1 MSTDTKTDGS
11 RSQQTEEPFH
21 IVCSDNEQGPVMNVG
36 ICVNAPLREK
46 LKKDG
51 ITNAHL
57 FVVAR
62 QFNRDIVR
70 KLVPI
75 AKGHVHIEFDRP
87 GSFTIDTMVV
97 WPGHGETVSSMSS
110 LLLGTRNGRIFDYDI
125 YDEYED
131 HEIRSSFT
139 GFVGSGRRERSVTVN
154 RVQHH
159 SSQQPVLVLADNFA
173 DPPPAWLF
181 TIVRWYFADN
191 DRDQCHFRRRTL
203 WSIPLTLVVLP
214 MHYLIKLVGLVL
226 YGLTGFVY
234 GLNAKFAVRPYRD
247 GSLSLVFSGVK
258 SRRSAWFY
266 KRDKN
271 EYYRNYQPRHWAWNT
286 SVVLTVLTLVVS
298 TVASFFVP
306 DGWSWLDCL
315 GVAVGVVALVVA
327 LIAIV
332 AFVLWIGGHVAKAVG
347 LGDKYQKLGVK
358 FRDWR
363 KQRHEQNHAS
373 EQEMLDRQLATMSCE
388 ATGGEMTIEHL
399 VARRRFAPVVVWYST
414 KDRLCKPFAKG

>member
-1 MSTDTKTDGS
+1 MSTDTKSDGS
-11 RSQQTEEPFH
+11 RSQQIEEPFH
-21 IVCSDNEQGPVMNVG
+21 IVCSDNNQGPVMNVG
-36 ICVNAPLREK
+36 ICVNTPLREK
-46 LKKDG
+46 LKSDG

-57 FVVAR
+57 LVVAR
-62 QFNRDIVR
+62 QGNRDIVR

-75 AKGHVHIEFDRP
+75 AKGHVHMEFDRP
-87 GSFTIDTMVV
+87 GHFTIDTMVV
-97 WPGHGETVSSMSS
+97 WPGAEETVSSMFR
-110 LLLGTRNGRIFDYDI
+110 LLMGTQNGRYFDYNI

-131 HEIRSSFT
+131 HEIRRTFS
-139 GFVGSGRRERSVTVN
+139 GFVGSGRRERHVTVN

-159 SSQQPVLVLADNFA
+159 SSQQTVVVADNFA
-173 DPPPAWLF
+173 DPPPAWLV

-214 MHYLIKLVGLVL
+214 LHYLIKFVGLVL
-226 YGLTGFVY
+226 CGLTGFVY
-234 GLNAKFAVRPYRD
+234 GLNAKYAVKPYRE
-247 GSLSLVFSGVK
+247 GSFSLVFSGVK

-266 KRDKN
+266 KRDADKYHN
-271 EYYRNYQPRHWAWNT
+271 RYQPRHWAWNT
-286 SVVLTVLTLVVS
+286 TVVLTVLTLVVS

-315 GVAVGVVALVVA
+315 GVVVGVVALVVA
-327 LIAIV
+327 LIATL
-332 AFVLWIGGHVAKAVG
+332 AFVLWISKFVAGAVG
-347 LGDKYQKLGVK
+347 LGDKYEYLGSK

-373 EQEMLDRQLATMSCE
+373 EQEMLDRQLVTMSCE
-388 ATGGEMTIEHL
+388 ATGGEMTIERL
-399 VARRRFAPVVVWYST
+399 VARRRFAPVVVYHST

>member
-1 MSTDTKTDGS
+1 MATDTKD
-11 RSQQTEEPFH
+11 RDAEVTEVEPFH
-21 IVCSDNEQGPVMNVG
+21 IVCSDNDQGPVMNVG
-36 ICVNAPLREK
+36 ICVNAPLRER
-46 LKKDG
+46 LKADG

-62 QFNRDIVR
+62 QGNRDILR

-87 GSFTIDTMVV
+87 GEFTIDTMVV
-97 WPGHGETVSSMSS
+97 WPGAEVTVSSMFR
-110 LLLGTRNGRIFDYDI
+110 LLMGTRNGRYYDYDI
-125 YDEYED
+125 YDQYED
-131 HEIRSSFT
+131 YKIRRSFEGYFGT
-139 GFVGSGRRERSVTVN
+139 GRRERHVVVK

-159 SSQQPVLVLADNFA
+159 SSQQTVVVADNFA
-173 DPPPAWLF
+173 EPPPAWLV

-214 MHYLIKLVGLVL
+214 LHYLIKFVGLVL

-234 GLNAKFAVRPYRD
+234 GLNAKYAVRPYSN

-266 KRDKN
+266 KRDKDQYHN
-271 EYYRNYQPRHWAWNT
+271 RYQPRHWAWNT
-286 SVVLTVLTLVVS
+286 AVVLTVLTLVVS
-298 TVASFFVP
+298 TVASIFVP

-315 GVAVGVVALVVA
+315 AVVAGVAALVAA
-327 LIAIV
+327 LIATL
-332 AFVLWIGGHVAKAVG
+332 AFVLWIGKYVAQAVG
-347 LGDKYQKLGVK
+347 LGDKYEYLGSK
-358 FRDWR
+358 FRAWR
-363 KQRHEQNHAS
+363 KKRHEQNRAS

-388 ATGGEMTIEHL
+388 ATGGEMTIERL
-399 VARRRFAPVVVWYST
+399 VARRRLAPVVVYHST
-414 KDRLCKPFAKG
+414 KDRLCKPFARG